1 MTIRKV
7 KTKENSSGVGY
18 QLDHDRGAINWIY
31 ESLTDAIT
39 ADAEEQ
45 FSEMY
50 YSIECN
56 ECGARITA
64 VMNAGDITISRE
76 ATFTG
81 KKYNEGGGFVQ
92 DAITEHNKT
101 HLTRPQIIF

>member
-1 MTIRKV
+1 MTIKKV
-7 KTKENSSGVGY
+7 TAEEFSSGVGY
-18 QLDHDRGAINWIY
+18 QLDHDRWIY
-31 ESLTDAIT
+31 ESLTAAIT

-56 ECGARITA
+56 ECGAKITA
-64 VMNAGDITISRE
+64 VMNAGDITISSE

-81 KKYNEGGGFVQ
+81 KKYNKGGGYVQ
-92 DAITEHNKT
+92 DALAEHNKT